1 MASANREAVVML
13 VDDDQPF
20 REAVQLLM
28 RSIRLPCRDYA
39 SPVRFLEE
47 FYPGMHGCIIL
58 DIRMAE
64 MGGMAV
70 QEELNRR
77 GSKTPIIFLTG
88 HGDVGLAVR
97 AMRNGAFDFLEK
109 PFHDQALIDSVHS
122 ALAYDA
128 QQRDV
133 GETRAEALRRR
144 DRLTPRELDIANL
157 VTRGL
162 TSKEI
167 AAELSLSARTVE
179 GYRSRIFAKLDID
192 NLADLVRLME
202 M

>member
-1 MASANREAVVML
+1 ML

-20 REAVQLLM
+20 WEAVQLLM
-28 RSIRLPCRDYA
+28 RSIRLPCRDYG
-39 SPVRFLEE
+39 SPLRFLEE

-70 QEELNRR
+70 QEELARR

-97 AMRNGAFDFLEK
+97 AMRSGAFDFLEK
-109 PFHDQALIDSVHS
+109 PFHDQVLIDSVHA
-122 ALAYDA
+122 ALACDL
-128 QQRDV
+128 QQREV
-133 GETRAEALRRR
+133 GDSRAEALRRR
-144 DRLTPRELDIANL
+144 DRLTPRELEIANL
-157 VTRGL
+157 VTRGM

-167 AAELSLSARTVE
+167 VGNLSLSSRTVE
-179 GYRSRIFAKLDID
+179 GYRSRIFAKLDVD
-192 NLADLVRLME
+192 NLADLVRLMDR
-202 M
+202 